1 MRLSQRAWLLAL
13 ALLCV
18 AVVGAALVTQ
28 HVFDML
34 PCPWCILQRIIFLTI
49 ALLLLAAALLPGRVL
64 FVAAAVLFS
73 LAGVSAALYQHFVAA
88 RSSSCNLTLADRI
101 ISGLQLDALLPQV
114 YQATANCAEA
124 AVDLAGIPYEFYS
137 LALFAL
143 IEAAAVGLLIR
154 ERTGAV

>member
-34 PCPWCILQRIIFLTI
+34 PCPWCILQRIIFLVI
-49 ALLLLAAALLPGRVL
+49 ALLLLAAALLPGRAL
-64 FVAAAVLFS
+64 FVAAALLFS

-88 RSSSCNLTLADRI
+88 KSSSCNLTLADRI
-101 ISGLQLDALLPQV
+101 IGGLGLDKALPPV
-114 YQATANCAEA
+114 FEVKASCADA
-124 AVDLAGIPYEFYS
+124 AVELLHMPYEFWS
-137 LALFAL
+137 LALFVA
-143 IEAAAVGLLIR
+143 IGV
-154 ERTGAV
+154 GAVMALRARSA